1 MWPAALTTTTLA
13 AARTTTTLRGDA
25 HPNPNPNPSPSP
37 NQVIKGWTEAMP
49 MMVEGDKWELYI
61 PSDMV
66 RLRLTLTA
74 SPSPCSW
81 P

>member
-1 MWPAALTTTTLA
+1 M
-13 AARTTTTLRGDA
+13 
-25 HPNPNPNPSPSP
+25 
-37 NQVIKGWTEAMP
+37 IKGWTEAMP